1 MNVRLSKGAREEL
14 LAAAAWYEDK
24 RAGLGVELMAH
35 VDAALLQIA
44 EKPESYPLW
53 RRDRSYRRKV
63 LTKFPYVVVFAYQSD
78 VIEVMAIAHT
88 RRQPGYW
95 RNR

>member
-1 MNVRLSKGAREEL
+1 MNVRLSAGAREEL

-35 VDAALLQIA
+35 IDAALVQIA
-44 EKPESYPLW
+44 DRPESCSLW
-53 RRDRSYRRKV
+53 RRDRSYRSKV
-63 LTKFPYVVVFAYQSD
+63 LTRFPYVIVFAVEAD
-78 VIEVMAIAHT
+78 VINVIAIAHT